1 MSQYAEA
8 IAHQEHVT
16 GVPSPE
22 PTVPNRNGREK
33 LNPAFVEWM
42 MMLPP
47 GYVTEV
53 PDITDTEALML
64 LGNGVVPPQ
73 AVLTLESLLDL

>member
-1 MSQYAEA
+1 
-8 IAHQEHVT
+8 
-16 GVPSPE
+16 
-22 PTVPNRNGREK
+22 
-33 LNPAFVEWM
+33 

-73 AVLTLESLLDL
+73 AVLALESLLDL